1 MKPLARIGL
10 PLLGLLAFALLWQG
24 IVTWTRPAPVLR
36 PALGFSTPR
45 DLAAVMIALDD
56 RGRVAA
62 RETLALD
69 AATRASAVARLGL
82 WLGSLQPSLA
92 ALPPGE
98 TGAELGARVEEAKRG
113 YGGALETF
121 ARATPAGD
129 PEREALDRARS
140 LQRERAV
147 RPAWLP
153 GPIEALAALLAM
165 VRSGEMLRH
174 VVASLF
180 RVATGFAIAVLLG
193 IPFGVMLGRF
203 AAVSAISNAVIQ
215 SLRPISPIAWL
226 PVATLAL
233 GGGDVAAIFLI
244 FLAAFFPIAVSTA
257 AAVAGV
263 DLKYVRSGANFG
275 VRGVDLARRVLLPAA
290 LPSILTSLRIALG
303 LSWVVVVAAEM
314 LGVESGLG
322 FLVLDARNQLRYDKV
337 VAAMIA
343 IGLIGLA
350 LDALVRRYERAELAR
365 RGLRAG

>member
-1 MKPLARIGL
+1 
-10 PLLGLLAFALLWQG
+10 
-24 IVTWTRPAPVLR
+24 
-36 PALGFSTPR
+36 
-45 DLAAVMIALDD
+45 MIALDD

-263 DLKYVRSGANFG
+263 DLKVRALGCE
-275 VRGVDLARRVLLPAA
+275 LRRPRRRPRAPRPAA
-290 LPSILTSLRIALG
+290 GGAAVDLTSLRIALG
-303 LSWVVVVAAEM
+303 PRGWSV
-314 LGVESGLG
+314 S
-322 FLVLDARNQLRYDKV
+322 
-337 VAAMIA
+337 
-343 IGLIGLA
+343 
-350 LDALVRRYERAELAR
+350 RRGDAR
-365 RGLRAG
+365 RGVGARLPGARRAQPAPLRQGGRAR